1 MDWRCPRCTAENRA
15 DATSCY
21 FCGADRPE
29 SAAPAPGGDIT
40 ADALAGADVYG
51 APGAQP
57 MSLPIGPGGL
67 VGGVVVSLIAAAL
80 ATAGWY
86 LVVALSNYQIAF
98 VAVAVGW
105 LVGTGVVLGARGRL
119 LWPLIGVAAAFTL
132 ISLAVSEYLIVYHF
146 LTEYARGELG
156 LGNVLELIQPP
167 DVMLEFVV
175 ASLED
180 DPLTLLFWAV
190 AMVVAVVI
198 PYRAWQQARRPAPL
212 DATTRSGVNSPTNL

>member
-29 SAAPAPGGDIT
+29 WAASVSGSGTPAHTLDGGEAYAAPA
-40 ADALAGADVYG
+40 
-51 APGAQP
+51 AQP
-57 MSLPIGPGGL
+57 ASLPIGPGGL
-67 VGGVVVSLIAAAL
+67 VGGVLVGLIAAVL
-80 ATAGWY
+80 ATVGWY

-119 LWPLIGVAAAFTL
+119 SWPLIGVAAVFTL
-132 ISLAVSEYLIVYHF
+132 TSLAASEYLIVYHF

-167 DVMLEFVV
+167 DVMLEFIVT
-175 ASLED
+175 SLED
-180 DPLTLLFWAV
+180 DPLTLLFWAI
-190 AMVVAVVI
+190 ALVVAVVI
-198 PYRAWQQARRPAPL
+198 PYRAWQQARQPATYE
-212 DATTRSGVNSPTNL
+212 TTPSGVGIPTNL